1 MKHLLNNLSEEEKNS
16 IREQHA
22 GGIKIIT
29 ENFGKLI
36 GAKSGDVKPIVEQ
49 QTNDNVK
56 VLNDGGVIELFSD
69 VNGKN
74 RVGSTFISIIE
85 KQPNGD
91 IHVYPDTSLMKV
103 GEMYGNK
110 NDYKLLVF
118 SCGKEGFVV
127 KSNSKRIYSKKLQD
141 FLTSK
146 YC

>member
-1 MKHLLNNLSEEEKNS
+1 MKHLLNNLSEVEKNT

-22 GGIKIIT
+22 GGMKIMT

-36 GAKSGDVKPIVEQ
+36 GAKSGDVKPIMEQ
-49 QTNDNVK
+49 QTIDNVK
-56 VLNDGGVIELFSD
+56 VLNDGGFTELFAD

-74 RVGSTFISIIE
+74 RIGVTYIE
-85 KQPNGD
+85 QIWKQPNGD
-91 IHVYPDTSLMKV
+91 VHVYPDKNLKV
-103 GEMYGNK
+103 SEQYGNK
-110 NDYKLLVF
+110 NDYRLLVF

-127 KSNSKRIYSKKLQD
+127 KSTSKRIYSKKLQD

>member
-1 MKHLLNNLSEEEKNS
+1 
-16 IREQHA
+16 
-22 GGIKIIT
+22 
-29 ENFGKLI
+29 LI
-36 GAKSGDVKPIVEQ
+36 DVKSGDVKPIVEQ
-49 QTNDNVK
+49 QKIDNVK
-56 VLNDGGVIELFSD
+56 VLNDGGVTELFSD

-74 RVGSTFISIIE
+74 RIGSSFISIVE

-91 IHVYPDTSLMKV
+91 VHVYPDTSIMKV
-103 GEMYGNK
+103 GEMYGDK
-110 NDYKLLVF
+110 NDYRLLVF